1 MHAHVA
7 GAGRGLAKKI
17 ILSSSILHRA
27 MAYGINSFSG
37 TNRVGYVSARG
48 RNQTDFC
55 GYRGKKNIFYPVNEY
70 GEIGILKGDGYGTL

>member
-1 MHAHVA
+1 MHA
-7 GAGRGLAKKI
+7 
-17 ILSSSILHRA
+17 
-27 MAYGINSFSG
+27 
-37 TNRVGYVSARG
+37 RVVGPDQVARG